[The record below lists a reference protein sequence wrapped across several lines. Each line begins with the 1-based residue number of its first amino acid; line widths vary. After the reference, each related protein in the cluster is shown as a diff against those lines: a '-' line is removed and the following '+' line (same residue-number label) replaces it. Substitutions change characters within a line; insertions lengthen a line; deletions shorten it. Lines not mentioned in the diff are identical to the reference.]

1 MKYTLTLIV
10 VLLSALQC
18 FAQDNSFPSKEEISQ
33 LVQKANQ
40 RVTDFERVVQAAK
53 PFLSEDRFKSDTDAV
68 TAAHRIIGGL
78 NKNGL
83 SAYALVALTIKLD
96 DLVVSGD
103 RSVQDILRDGW
114 KGTISGKAANVSGLD
129 SAVRLNVAG
138 AAVNDITDLIGH
150 ATLRLINVE
159 ETALEKLNK

>member
-1 MKYTLTLIV
+1 M
-10 VLLSALQC
+10 
-18 FAQDNSFPSKEEISQ
+18 
-33 LVQKANQ
+33 
-40 RVTDFERVVQAAK
+40 
-53 PFLSEDRFKSDTDAV
+53 
-68 TAAHRIIGGL
+68 
-78 NKNGL
+78 
-83 SAYALVALTIKLD
+83 ALTIKLD

-129 SAVRLNVAG
+129 SAVRLNSAG

-150 ATLRLINVE
+150 AMLRLMNVE

>member
-1 MKYTLTLIV
+1 
-10 VLLSALQC
+10 
-18 FAQDNSFPSKEEISQ
+18 
-33 LVQKANQ
+33 
-40 RVTDFERVVQAAK
+40 
-53 PFLSEDRFKSDTDAV
+53 
-68 TAAHRIIGGL
+68 
-78 NKNGL
+78 
-83 SAYALVALTIKLD
+83 VALTIKLD

-129 SAVRLNVAG
+129 SAVRLSAG